1 MYFKII
7 DVGVP
12 AMKLLKGGNNELAKV
27 RYLGSLGIFLIM
39 LFWIPKLGIFL
50 FILGNILFLLAIK
63 TIEEIYYNI
72 SIYHRSLYAFGIS
85 MFSLITGIASL
96 LISVAAIA
104 NHNKYLLISSVVII
118 AISYILWIIGGYYY
132 RDVFLTLYS
141 VFNFDSFKWA
151 GNLIFI
157 GYIAL
162 VFSIGIIAIFIGL
175 LCALLGFLSI
185 NIENEKN
192 MRNESQRI
200 PNNDKRIPNLV

>member
-1 MYFKII
+1 MKNII
-7 DVGVP
+7 GKKKL
-12 AMKLLKGGNNELAKV
+12 MKEGNTDLAKI
-27 RYLGSLGIFLIM
+27 RYLGSLGIFLVM

-50 FILGNILFLLAIK
+50 FILGNILFLMAIK
-63 TIEEIYYNI
+63 MVEDTYYNV

-85 MFSLITGIASL
+85 MFGLITGIASL

-104 NHNKYLLISSVVII
+104 NHNKYLLISSVIII

-141 VFNFDSFKWA
+141 IFYLDSFKWA

-157 GYIAL
+157 GFIGL

-175 LCALLGFLSI
+175 LLGLLGFLSI
-185 NIENEKN
+185 NTENESKN
-192 MRNESQRI
+192 S
-200 PNNDKRIPNLV
+200 PNNKQLSNSNKHIPNLI